1 MMNEQDDNT
10 LSPRSGLPYLLG
22 SIAAIAIVWLIVL
35 PSLAQQPAVKAR
47 LEWLEERKID
57 PSARYYTDLEMMEPI
72 LERLN
77 RGEPIIVLPRGEGG
91 RRPDEGA
98 SGQ

>member
-1 MMNEQDDNT
+1 MTDSDRNP
-10 LSPRSGLPYLLG
+10 PRQPNGLPYLLG
-22 SIAAIAIVWLIVL
+22 SLAAIAIVWLIVL

-47 LEWLEERKID
+47 LDWLDEHKID

-77 RGEPIIVLPRGEGG
+77 RGEP
-91 RRPDEGA
+91 
-98 SGQ
+98 